1 MTIDS
6 DKILHDLL
14 NSLDSLEGI
23 RPEEIPN
30 IALYMDQVTTFMDA
44 QLASSR
50 RFESDKVLTKTMI
63 NNYAKNK
70 LLPPPVKKKYS
81 PEHMMLLV
89 FIYYFKN
96 ILSITDI
103 QTLLAPITDRYFGTE
118 SGFSI
123 KDIYD
128 EIFQMEK
135 EEIASV
141 KEDLLK
147 KADVSKS
154 MFGSSPEEDREFL
167 QLFSFICLLSFDVYL
182 KKQMI
187 EHMVD
192 ELASLADTADFKVGA
207 IYINGQNDTAG
218 YTFQHHSGITK
229 AMENLGLDPASQ
241 LLIVD
246 NVAEDYT
253 AVSNAIDTLAGQ
265 GANII
270 FGISFGYIDAMND
283 KAEEYPEIIFSH
295 ATGYMGNDTNFNNY
309 FGRIYQA
316 RYLTGVAAG
325 LKSLEMGN
333 NSIGYVAA
341 YNREYAETCSGINAF
356 ALGVQAVN
364 PDAVVHV
371 NKISTWGDENLER
384 QAAQAL
390 IDTYDCCVIGQHCD
404 SAQPQLVA
412 AENNVFGCGYNSDMT
427 EQAPNAHLTAA
438 IWHWDVYYQAAIET
452 AMTCGGAENFVT
464 EMGGN
469 AYYAGLSEGFVD
481 ASTLNELV
489 AAPGTAAAMEA
500 VRELIDS
507 GEWDVFSGVKL
518 NITVDAEADTAAV
531 EQVDAP
537 LMSDGYELKDG
548 EVVEMANP
556 EIVPAGGA
564 SVTDDV
570 IKSGMN
576 YNVAGVVEG

>member
-1 MTIDS
+1 MKKLLAFVMAAAMT
-6 DKILHDLL
+6 L
-14 NSLDSLEGI
+14 SLAACGGGSSSSAGTST
-23 RPEEIPN
+23 PAGTSSAP
-30 IALYMDQVTTFMDA
+30 A
-44 QLASSR
+44 ASS
-50 RFESDKVLTKTMI
+50 T
-63 NNYAKNK
+63 
-70 LLPPPVKKKYS
+70 P
-81 PEHMMLLV
+81 
-89 FIYYFKN
+89 
-96 ILSITDI
+96 
-103 QTLLAPITDRYFGTE
+103 
-118 SGFSI
+118 
-123 KDIYD
+123 
-128 EIFQMEK
+128 
-135 EEIASV
+135 
-141 KEDLLK
+141 
-147 KADVSKS
+147 
-154 MFGSSPEEDREFL
+154 
-167 QLFSFICLLSFDVYL
+167 
-182 KKQMI
+182 
-187 EHMVD
+187 
-192 ELASLADTADFKVGA
+192 ADTADFKVGA

-371 NKISTWGDENLER
+371 NKTSTWGDENLER

-518 NITVDAEADTAAV
+518 NITVDAEAGTAAV

-548 EVVEMANP
+548 EVVMATRDGAA
-556 EIVPAGGA
+556 EIYGNLFLIYFFPNSG
-564 SVTDDV
+564 SVDITLYGPGLTPLCDKPVYSLTKTPDGVSGITDDHHFTV
-570 IKSGMN
+570 WDTDG
-576 YNVAGVVEG
+576 NVLRVSREYDKIYAASQGYILVRNGDVKLIDSYENEVAVYEGIPEETEIMAYSFKIWGEQYSERIYFSLMDDENNLVYSVAFNSSTGETSLTTESADNVTIG